1 MCIRDSYCRE
11 SGVRNLKKHIEKIY
25 RKAALKVVKELSIE
39 DLLGQ
44 IQATTGAEEPTD
56 VRAGRRRGAL
66 RRPNRWYIT
75 KLASHQDETA
85 RGLFPAGGWSH
96 VINECND
103 IDNILLLVW
112 NVVNVMYGCFVK
124 GV

>member
-1 MCIRDSYCRE
+1 MRCRQKKDDKRGRHPDIIARLRIRELCR
-11 SGVRNLKKHIEKIY
+11 G
-25 RKAALKVVKELSIE
+25 IE